1 LIPAGVIA
9 LDDGDDGGSGLGNPF
24 LWFGG
29 GAVLLAMALAG
40 AYAVSRRRQP
50 TYGATTPGFVLAW
63 RQRRER
69 GRVAKPAHASRAAG
83 FSYWWRTS
91 GPIVSYHEWR
101 ASRHAGKTVRRQ
113 IEERQRLRDQRD

>member
-1 LIPAGVIA
+1 LVPANIAA
-9 LDDGDDGGSGLGNPF
+9 LDDSDEGGSSSGSPF
-24 LWFGG
+24 IWFGG
-29 GAVLLAMALAG
+29 GAALFALVLAG
-40 AYAVSRRRQP
+40 AYTLWSRQRP
-50 TYGATTPGFVLAW
+50 TYGATTPGVVLAW

-69 GRVAKPAHASRAAG
+69 DRVAKPAHTNRTAG

-113 IEERQRLRDQRD
+113 IEERQRLRQKDD